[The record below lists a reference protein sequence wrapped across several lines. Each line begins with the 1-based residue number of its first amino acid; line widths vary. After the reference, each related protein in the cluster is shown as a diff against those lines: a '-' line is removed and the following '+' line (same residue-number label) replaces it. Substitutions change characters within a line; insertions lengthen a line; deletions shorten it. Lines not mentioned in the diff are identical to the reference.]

1 MVFGSEHV
9 CSFSTILRCV
19 WLRLL
24 TLSQY
29 SGVTA
34 TLHSEQNRSYSCEIG
49 CTEEKLETSLVRMQ
63 VGQHNSL
70 LVFSVVV
77 FCTSRVQ
84 STFSYLWV
92 VKLECAFSPLQVQ
105 DWVGPCSTRQMCGPW
120 GLGGTVTG
128 QPQPCSLLLS
138 PGEAINSL
146 VHGLQPALVSLP
158 ELHRLSSELA
168 NAITILQE
176 LEMWRTIPC

>member
-9 CSFSTILRCV
+9 CSFSTILRYV

-34 TLHSEQNRSYSCEIG
+34 ALHSEQNRSYSCEIG

-63 VGQHNSL
+63 VGQHNGL

-77 FCTSRVQ
+77 FCTSRQ
-84 STFSYLWV
+84 
-92 VKLECAFSPLQVQ
+92 
-105 DWVGPCSTRQMCGPW
+105 CSQHS
-120 GLGGTVTG
+120 VT
-128 QPQPCSLLLS
+128 C
-138 PGEAINSL
+138 E
-146 VHGLQPALVSLP
+146 
-158 ELHRLSSELA
+158 
-168 NAITILQE
+168 
-176 LEMWRTIPC
+176 